1 MIGRKEAPE
10 RNYPDNEHMF
20 ANKRE
25 RGFLQWKKGNV
36 LRMRAKICSP
46 FPARAKPAS

>member
-1 MIGRKEAPE
+1 MEEKKLPRE
-10 RNYPDNEHMF
+10 NYLDNEHMF

-25 RGFLQWKKGNV
+25 RGFPQWKKGDV
-36 LRMRAKICSP
+36 LRMMAKICSP